1 MLDTTA
7 TVPGPIISAT
17 VIIIV
22 PIIITGIPG
31 VVPGVIRFAG
41 VIPSPVIA
49 PAGIAGSRIAVQLAR
64 AVRFLSS
71 TPHQSSGEGE

>member
-1 MLDTTA
+1 MLDTLA

-17 VIIIV
+17 VITIV

-49 PAGIAGSRIAVQLAR
+49 PAGITGS
-64 AVRFLSS
+64 
-71 TPHQSSGEGE
+71 